1 MHIFEFVRYHEH
13 VLIKYMESILK
24 IHAGNFRVDGQKDT
38 LLDIRIIGKLWTH
51 CNDLHRWIL
60 NTEEQLQV

>member
-1 MHIFEFVRYHEH
+1 
-13 VLIKYMESILK
+13 MESILK